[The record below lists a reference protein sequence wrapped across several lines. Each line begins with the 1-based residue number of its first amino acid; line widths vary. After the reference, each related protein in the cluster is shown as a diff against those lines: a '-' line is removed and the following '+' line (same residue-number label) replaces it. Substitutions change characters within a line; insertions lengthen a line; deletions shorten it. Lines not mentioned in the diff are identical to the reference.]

1 MIGSPSTAGPLTA
14 AALAQELHD
23 GVAQSLSAVNLM
35 LQTLLEQADYPHA
48 QTKAQLA
55 KAHLTARTANAELRQ
70 VIDQLRKP
78 TASPALG
85 EREPAAKSALKPLSQ
100 GSQKLVAIDRLAR
113 LGLIAALKEY
123 FEYASGT
130 QTQLSFEHG
139 DYQKQSLETEVE
151 LFRIAQEAVSN
162 AVRHGQ
168 AKSISIKLN
177 LQANQVNLLIEDD
190 GLGAQ
195 VHAQGG
201 VGIASM
207 RERTARLGGALELGA
222 SAGGGVRLCVW
233 VPAQRLQPTLA
244 RQER

>member
-1 MIGSPSTAGPLTA
+1 MIDNRLSA

-35 LQTLLEQADYPHA
+35 LQSLLEQADYPQA
-48 QTKAQLA
+48 QTRAHLA
-55 KAHLTARTANAELRQ
+55 KAHLTSRTANAELRQ

-78 TASPALG
+78 TASTSLG
-85 EREPAAKSALKPLSQ
+85 EREPTAKSSLKPLSP

-139 DYQKQSLETEVE
+139 HYHKQLLETEVE
-151 LFRIAQEAVSN
+151 LFRITQEAVSN
-162 AVRHGQ
+162 AVRHGR

-177 LQANQVNLLIEDD
+177 LQANQVSLLIEDD

-195 VHAQGG
+195 VHAQSG
-201 VGIASM
+201 VGVASM

-222 SAGGGVRLCVW
+222 SASGGVRLCLW
-233 VPAQRLQPTLA
+233 VPAQQVQPTLA